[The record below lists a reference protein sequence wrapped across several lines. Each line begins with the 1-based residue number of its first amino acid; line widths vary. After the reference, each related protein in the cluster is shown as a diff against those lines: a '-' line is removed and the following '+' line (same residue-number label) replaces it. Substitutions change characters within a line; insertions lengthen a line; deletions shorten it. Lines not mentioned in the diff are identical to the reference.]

1 MFQGTKQRT
10 ASNAAIRKTIKLAT
24 ARIWGFLSYLKEGIS
39 FLLFKTPHP
48 FSIHTKATIQSY
60 FFITSLIYSFVSNMV
75 FYLRELN
82 EM

>member
-1 MFQGTKQRT
+1 MFQGTKQFSHAQRGIT
-10 ASNAAIRKTIKLAT
+10 T
-24 ARIWGFLSYLKEGIS
+24 ARVWGLLSYLKEGAS

-48 FSIHTKATIQSY
+48 FSIHIRAATQSY
-60 FFITSLIYSFVSNMV
+60 FFITSLIYSFANTMF